1 MANINTNVEGQKN
14 GFLAKAKTW
23 LGKEI
28 KTVKIGSKEVKIT
41 NGAAV
46 GVAGGVLAIG
56 GLYVAAAAKKK
67 KYSK

>member
-1 MANINTNVEGQKN
+1 MANINTNVEGQKK

-46 GVAGGVLAIG
+46 GVAGGALAIG